1 LLKKLYNGENKN
13 PVSLRNR
20 VRWLKL
26 SLRRDAGAGRAHLGA
41 GTAILALGGVDDI
54 ESVTFGDG
62 VLRAFCFTR
71 AAGNTIRSDLISH
84 GDILSLFGLT
94 RARIAQALPCVNNR
108 EGRNVTS
115 SGLKMSSILIN
126 EGILH
131 QKFTLCSRL
140 LHISPINW

>member
-1 LLKKLYNGENKN
+1 LL
-13 PVSLRNR
+13 
-20 VRWLKL
+20 L
-26 SLRRDAGAGRAHLGA
+26 SRDAGAGRAHLGA
-41 GTAILALGGVDDI
+41 GTAILALGWVDDI
-54 ESVTFGDG
+54 KPVTFGDG
-62 VLRAFCFTR
+62 VLGAFGFTS

-94 RARIAQALPCVNNR
+94 RARIAQGLSCVNNR

-115 SGLKMSSILIN
+115 SGLKMSSIMIVI
-126 EGILH
+126 GILH

>member
-26 SLRRDAGAGRAHLGA
+26 SLSRDAGAGGANFSA
-41 GTAILALGGVDDI
+41 GTAILALGGVNDV

-62 VLRAFCFTR
+62 VLGAFGFTS

-84 GDILSLFGLT
+84 GDILSLFRLT

-108 EGRNVTS
+108 EG
-115 SGLKMSSILIN
+115 
-126 EGILH
+126 
-131 QKFTLCSRL
+131 
-140 LHISPINW
+140 